1 MKDVIEQVRQFVTSH
16 LGEHDIADEEDLF
29 DSGLASS
36 LFAVQ
41 IVMWVEKTFH
51 LALTRAD
58 LDIARFRSLSAI
70 AAFVDGKQ
78 GAAAT
83 AARSSS

>member
-16 LGEHDIADEEDLF
+16 LGEQDIDDEEDLF

-51 LALTRAD
+51 LAVTRDD
-58 LDIARFRSLSAI
+58 LDIARFRTLSAI
-70 AAFVDGKQ
+70 AAFVEGKQ
-78 GAAAT
+78 DAT
-83 AARSSS
+83 AAARA

>member
-1 MKDVIEQVRQFVTSH
+1 MKNVIEQVRQFVTGH
-16 LGEHDIADEEDLF
+16 LGEQHIDDEEDLF

-51 LALTRAD
+51 LPLTRDD
-58 LDIARFRSLSAI
+58 LDIARFRSIGAI

-78 GAAAT
+78 VAASA
-83 AARSSS
+83 S